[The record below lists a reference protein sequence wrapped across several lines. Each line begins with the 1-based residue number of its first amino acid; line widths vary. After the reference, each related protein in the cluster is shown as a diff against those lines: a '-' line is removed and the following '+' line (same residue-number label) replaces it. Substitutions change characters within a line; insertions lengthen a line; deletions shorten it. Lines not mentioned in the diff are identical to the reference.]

1 VRRVVAIL
9 GTLCLLQLGLTACGD
24 DDGEKKNTGSVTVTG
39 EFGTAPTV
47 TYDGQLNRVDTDYE
61 VLIEGSGPTV
71 EDGDSMFAHIY
82 IGNGFT
88 GEQALSTYDP
98 PEPTPGQK
106 KQTAAQKR
114 PRPTLLTL
122 SKDTLPVFRDALIGQ
137 AIGSRIEVLATPDDA
152 YAGSGN
158 ADIGIANEDSVVFV
172 VDLISEVL
180 DAPTGT
186 TKKAPAGLPSLVE
199 KDGKV
204 TGFDFTKTGDP
215 AKGLQVITLVQGTGR
230 AIEAGAPI
238 AMRYLGQVWGAKKPF
253 DENYK
258 AETPGTF
265 NIGVGELVKGWDRGL
280 VGVKGG
286 SRVLLVIP
294 PKLGYGVKGNKDAG
308 IKGTDTL
315 VFVIDVL
322 GVG

>member
-24 DDGEKKNTGSVTVTG
+24 DDGGDKNTGSVTVTG
-39 EFGTAPTV
+39 EFGKAPTV
-47 TYDGQLNRVDTDYE
+47 TFDGELNVVKTEYK
-61 VLIEGSGPTV
+61 VLTEGTGATI
-71 EDGDSMFAHIY
+71 EDGDSLFAHIY
-82 IGNGFT
+82 IGN
-88 GEQALSTYDP
+88 
-98 PEPTPGQK
+98 
-106 KQTAAQKR
+106 
-114 PRPTLLTL
+114 
-122 SKDTLPVFRDALIGQ
+122 
-137 AIGSRIEVLATPDDA
+137 
-152 YAGSGN
+152 
-158 ADIGIANEDSVVFV
+158 EDSIVWVI
-172 VDLISEVL
+172 DILSDVL
-180 DAPTGT
+180 DAPEGT
-186 TKKAPAGLPSLVE
+186 AKKEPAGLPSLVE

-204 TGFDFTKTGDP
+204 TRFDFAKTGDP
-215 AKGLQVITLVQGTGR
+215 AKGLQVITLVTGTG
-230 AIEAGAPI
+230 APIEAGAPI

-258 AETPGTF
+258 AETPGSF

-280 VGVKGG
+280 VGVTGG

-294 PKLGYGVKGNKDAG
+294 PKLGYGAKGNKDAG

>member
-47 TYDGQLNRVDTDYE
+47 TFDGQVNRVDTEYN
-61 VLIEGSGPTV
+61 VLTEGTGATI
-71 EDGDSMFAHIY
+71 EDGDSIFAHIY

-88 GEQALSTYDP
+88 REKAFSTYDP
-98 PEPTPGQK
+98 PEPAPGQ

-114 PRPTLLTL
+114 PKPTLVTL
-122 SKDTLPVFRDALIGQ
+122 SKDTLPVIRTALIGHTV
-137 AIGSRIEVLATPDDA
+137 GSRIEVLATPKDS
-152 YAGSGN
+152 YAGNG
-158 ADIGIANEDSVVFV
+158 APDIGIANEDSVVFV
-172 VDLISEVL
+172 FDIISDVL
-180 DAPTGT
+180 DAPEGT
-186 TKKAPAGLPSLVE
+186 ARKAPASLPSLVE

-204 TGFDFTKTGDP
+204 TAFDFAGTGDP

-258 AETPGTF
+258 AEQPGSF

-280 VGVKGG
+280 VGVKAG
-286 SRVLLVIP
+286 SRVVLVIP
-294 PKLGYGVKGNKDAG
+294 PKLGYGAKGNKDAG

>member
-1 VRRVVAIL
+1 MRRVVAIL

-24 DDGEKKNTGSVTVTG
+24 DDGGKKNTGSVTVTG
-39 EFGTAPTV
+39 EFGKAPTV
-47 TYDGQLNRVDTDYE
+47 TFDGELNVVKTEYK
-61 VLIEGSGPTV
+61 VLTEGTGATI
-71 EDGDSMFAHIY
+71 EDGDSLFAHIY

-88 GEQALSTYDP
+88 GKQALSTFDP
-98 PEPTPGQK
+98 PEPTAGT
-106 KQTAAQKR
+106 KQTEAQKR
-114 PRPTLLTL
+114 PKPTLLTL
-122 SKDTLPVFRDALIGQ
+122 SKDSLEILREAVIGKKV
-137 AIGSRIEVLATPDDA
+137 GTRVEVLSTPKDS
-152 YAGSGN
+152 YGGQGN
-158 ADIGIANEDSVVFV
+158 PDLRIGNEDSIVWVI
-172 VDLISEVL
+172 DILSDVL
-180 DAPTGT
+180 DAPEGT
-186 TKKAPAGLPSLVE
+186 AKKEPAGLPSLVE

-204 TGFDFTKTGDP
+204 TRFDFAKTGDP
-215 AKGLQVITLVQGTGR
+215 AKGLQVITLVKGTG
-230 AIEAGAPI
+230 APIEAGSPI

-258 AETPGTF
+258 AETPGSF

-280 VGVKGG
+280 VGVTGG

-294 PKLGYGVKGNKDAG
+294 PKLGYGAKGNKDAG

>member
-24 DDGEKKNTGSVTVTG
+24 DGGKKDTGSVTVSG

-47 TYDGQLNRVDTDYE
+47 TYDGELDVDKTEYT
-61 VLIEGSGPTV
+61 VLTEGSGARI
-71 EDGDSMFAHIY
+71 EDGDSLFLHVY

-88 GEQALSTYDP
+88 GQQALSTFDP
-98 PEPTPGQK
+98 PEPTTGK

-114 PRPTLLTL
+114 PKPTLLTL
-122 SKDTLPVFRDALIGQ
+122 SKDTLPVFREAIIGHTV
-137 AIGSRIEVLATPDDA
+137 GSRIEVLATPDDA
-152 YAGSGN
+152 YSGSGSPE
-158 ADIGIANEDSVVFV
+158 IGIGNEDSVVFV
-172 VDLISEVL
+172 IDMISDVL
-180 DAPTGT
+180 DAPAGAAR
-186 TKKAPAGLPSLVE
+186 KAPAGLPSLVE

-204 TGFDFTKTGDP
+204 TGFDFARTGDP

-258 AETPGTF
+258 AEAPGSF

-294 PKLGYGVKGNKDAG
+294 PKLGYGAKGNKDAG